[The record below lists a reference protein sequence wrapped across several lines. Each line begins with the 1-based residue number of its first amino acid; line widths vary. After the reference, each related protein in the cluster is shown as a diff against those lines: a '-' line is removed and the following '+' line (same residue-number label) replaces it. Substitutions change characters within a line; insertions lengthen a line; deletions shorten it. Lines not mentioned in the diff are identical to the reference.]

1 MSFELLNT
9 RYTIRNTQYGFT
21 IVEVLIVVVLV
32 ALLASVGGGIY
43 VGTYKNML
51 VKKAA
56 RDLLLSAKY
65 ARILAIEEQSRC
77 SIQLDVE
84 NNGFVVTIEKAGED
98 GEENEQVI
106 VKNSYCRPVEFGGN
120 VKFEVIQIKPVNPM
134 DLLDIGKQ
142 NVIVFSPDGTS
153 QTAVIQIGDGNNH
166 MTVQVTAATGKA
178 KLYARLAEEVKTRTI
193 DLDNQRLG
201 YGI

>member
-1 MSFELLNT
+1 MKT
-9 RYTIRNTQYGFT
+9 GFT

-32 ALLASVGGGIY
+32 ALLASAGGGIY

-56 RDLLLSAKY
+56 RDLMLAAKY
-65 ARILAIEEQSRC
+65 ARILAIEEQSQC
-77 SIQLDVE
+77 SVQLDAE
-84 NNGFVVTIEKAGED
+84 NNRFAVVIERSGQD

-134 DLLDIGKQ
+134 DFLDMGKQ
-142 NVIVFSPDGTS
+142 NAIVFSPDGTA
-153 QTAVIQIGDGNNH
+153 QTAVIQIGDGKNH
-166 MTVQVTAATGKA
+166 MTVQVTAATGKV
-178 KLYARLAEEVKTRTI
+178 KLYARLAEDIKTRTV

-201 YGI
+201 YEM

>member
-1 MSFELLNT
+1 MKT
-9 RYTIRNTQYGFT
+9 GFT
-21 IVEVLIVVVLV
+21 IVEVLIVVILV

-56 RDLLLSAKY
+56 CDLMLAAKY
-65 ARILAIEEQSRC
+65 ARILAIEEQSQC
-77 SIQLDVE
+77 SIQLDAQ
-84 NNGFVVTIEKAGED
+84 NNRFVVTIEKAGQNGGVND
-98 GEENEQVI
+98 QVI

-134 DLLDIGKQ
+134 DFLDMGKQ
-142 NVIVFSPDGTS
+142 NVIVFSPDGTA
-153 QTAVIQIGDGNNH
+153 QTAVIQIGNGKNH
-166 MTVQVTAATGKA
+166 MTVQVTAATGKV
-178 KLYARLAEEVKTRTI
+178 KLYASQASEVKTRTI